1 MADDITMQRLDQRIE
16 WYDHHSAYNQWAYK
30 VLKLIVI
37 VAAALIPF
45 LSGTEGFRPP
55 WLVGALGV
63 VIAVAEGI
71 QQLNQHHVN
80 WTSYRST
87 CEALKHER
95 HLYLAKAAPY
105 GGAIDAHALLASASR
120 RSCPRKPPN
129 GHHCRKGWTRSRAT
143 PVVPTKMADASA
155 FVGRHPQRLS
165 MRGKDD
171 LPDPKL
177 RYKSTRTSYKHVPDI
192 GP

>member
-16 WYDHHSAYNQWAYK
+16 WYDRHAAYNQRAYK

-45 LSGTEGFRPP
+45 LSGTEGFKPP

-87 CEALKHER
+87 CEALKYEKY
-95 HLYLAKAAPY
+95 LYLAKAAPY
-105 GGAIDAHALLASASR
+105 AGASHALLAERVESLMSQETA
-120 RSCPRKPPN
+120 K
-129 GHHCRKGWTRSRAT
+129 RAT
-143 PVVPTKMADASA
+143 LQERLDKKPGDS
-155 FVGRHPQRLS
+155 GRAN
-165 MRGKDD
+165 KD
-171 LPDPKL
+171 
-177 RYKSTRTSYKHVPDI
+177 
-192 GP
+192 G

>member
-1 MADDITMQRLDQRIE
+1 MADDITMQRLEQRIE
-16 WYDHHSAYNQWAYK
+16 WYDRHAAYNQWVYK

-45 LSGTEGFRPP
+45 LSGTEGFKPP

-87 CEALKHER
+87 CEALKHEKY
-95 HLYLAKAAPY
+95 LYLAKAAPY
-105 GGAIDAHALLASASR
+105 AGAIDAHALLAERVEALMSQETAKWTSLQER
-120 RSCPRKPPN
+120 LDKKPGDSSCAN
-129 GHHCRKGWTRSRAT
+129 
-143 PVVPTKMADASA
+143 
-155 FVGRHPQRLS
+155 
-165 MRGKDD
+165 KD
-171 LPDPKL
+171 
-177 RYKSTRTSYKHVPDI
+177 
-192 GP
+192 G

>member
-16 WYDHHSAYNQWAYK
+16 WYDRHAAYNQRAYK

-45 LSGTEGFRPP
+45 LSGTEGFKPP

-87 CEALKHER
+87 CEALRHEK

-105 GGAIDAHALLASASR
+105 AAAIDVHALLAERVEALMSQETAKWASLQERLDKKPGDSSSA
-120 RSCPRKPPN
+120 N
-129 GHHCRKGWTRSRAT
+129 
-143 PVVPTKMADASA
+143 
-155 FVGRHPQRLS
+155 
-165 MRGKDD
+165 KD
-171 LPDPKL
+171 
-177 RYKSTRTSYKHVPDI
+177 
-192 GP
+192 G